1 MFNHL
6 KPTKMKNLINYLE
19 LVIAAIIMS
28 LLIVVTIA
36 RIVTEVKLLF

>member
-1 MFNHL
+1 
-6 KPTKMKNLINYLE
+6 MKNLINYLE
-19 LVIAAIIMS
+19 LTIAAIIMS